1 MAACCLCPWGGGSE
15 AEGQVG
21 TATAVLNPV
30 VQPHCIPTGDPEH
43 PMLSPTASHAN
54 PTASHVKPCCTPR
67 GDPEHPVLSPT
78 ASHMQPQC
86 MPYSTPLQSISIRT
100 ASHAQPHCIP
110 YGFLLH
116 PTLSPTASPK
126 HPPCISCSAL
136 LHPTCSPT
144 AFHAQPRSVPCSA
157 LLHPTWRCTAA
168 HMQPPL
174 YLICSPTA
182 SHAQP
187 HCIPHAE
194 DIGQRLWGRSDDTLG
209 MESAASSPAGAKCSS
224 GIFSFLFIL
233 FFFLTCLAKA
243 LSFASPAASFLL
255 PQYGGFTAPN
265 PGGAQG
271 HPIPTPLLGLSPQC
285 RSGHSAVGRSPP
297 TPPTSPPSLPITAA
311 LQIFALN
318 PSCGKEPNLSKEK
331 PTKNHRN
338 STQSGEI
345 GEVNR
350 GQHPLS
356 AREWGGRLKGPI
368 EERGVIAAGGAR
380 GSRSSVQLIRAFED
394 IQRSGAMER

>member
-1 MAACCLCPWGGGSE
+1 
-15 AEGQVG
+15 
-21 TATAVLNPV
+21 
-30 VQPHCIPTGDPEH
+30 
-43 PMLSPTASHAN
+43 MLSPTASPMDCYYIPHSA
-54 PTASHVKPCCTPR
+54 PL
-67 GDPEHPVLSPT
+67 HPLSIP
-78 ASHMQPQC
+78 P
-86 MPYSTPLQSISIRT
+86 
-100 ASHAQPHCIP
+100 ASHAQPYRIP
-110 YGFLLH
+110 HAAQQHSMLN
-116 PTLSPTASPK
+116 PVVS
-126 HPPCISCSAL
+126 
-136 LHPTCSPT
+136 
-144 AFHAQPRSVPCSA
+144 HAQPYCIPHGDA
-157 LLHPTWRCTAA
+157 L
-168 HMQPPL
+168 QP
-174 YLICSPTA
+174 ICSPHCISYAAPQHPMLNPTA

-233 FFFLTCLAKA
+233 FFFFLTCLAKA

-271 HPIPTPLLGLSPQC
+271 HPIPTPPLGLSPQC

-297 TPPTSPPSLPITAA
+297 SPPTSPPSLPITAA